1 MKRIPLFL
9 FLCWA
14 CTPSKSYRLRFFVQ
28 DNQGKEVSK
37 AWIHLDDK
45 SLGETDASGFFVT
58 TLPFSFGA
66 QPKITAGKEDRQAYY
81 APYTERVEITPQTP
95 SEILLTVT
103 LYALPKMQPISPPV
117 LAGSITPAVA
127 TTPVAPP
134 PSTPVVAVSI
144 VAPSAP
150 IVVEKKPEPV
160 SAPPAVTAPPVTEA
174 KPVQVPSV
182 AAASKMASPPPVSS
196 TVPTST
202 EEVRLEP
209 VPIPLAH
216 PDPLLIIDPH
226 SLTPVHALETASV
239 SPAKEMKKSKPMVV
253 AQKPAKVT
261 KAKKGYRLEVHAYDS
276 SSEKKGVSGV
286 TVQVNGE
293 AVGKTD
299 TTGTCVYWFPG
310 EKEDLLQVALQHAG
324 SPDFHTQFVAVPD
337 MQVEKMYPAKS
348 TAHIGTIVRY
358 EDASHV
364 AQIHTKTPL
373 HTGQTFSVLGLQ
385 SDVVGRRKTYGK
397 IAEWTVESVDATGG
411 RGTIRGTASRAQIQ
425 AGDLVVPLSL
435 QASADTATPFR

>member
-28 DNQGKEVSK
+28 DNQGKEVAK

-103 LYALPKMQPISPPV
+103 LYALPKMQPISAPV
-117 LAGSITPAVA
+117 PAPA
-127 TTPVAPP
+127 
-134 PSTPVVAVSI
+134 PVVA
-144 VAPSAP
+144 
-150 IVVEKKPEPV
+150 EKKPEPV
-160 SAPPAVTAPPVTEA
+160 IAPPT
-174 KPVQVPSV
+174 V
-182 AAASKMASPPPVSS
+182 AAAPVAAPTSA
-196 TVPTST
+196 PTST
-202 EEVRLEP
+202 EEEVRLEP
-209 VPIPLAH
+209 VPIPSAH
-216 PDPLLIIDPH
+216 PEPLLIIDPH
-226 SLTPVHALETASV
+226 SLTPAQVLEAAAV
-239 SPAKEMKKSKPMVV
+239 SHAKEPKKSKPMMM
-253 AQKPAKVT
+253 AQKSAKTT
-261 KAKKGYRLEVHAYDS
+261 KPQKGYRLEVHAYDS
-276 SSEKKGVSGV
+276 SPEKKGVLGV
-286 TVQVNGE
+286 TVQVNGQV
-293 AVGKTD
+293 VGKTD
-299 TTGTCVYWFPG
+299 GTGTYVYWFPG

-337 MQVEKMYPAKS
+337 MQVEKIYPAKS
-348 TAHIGTIVRY
+348 TTNIGTIVGY
-358 EDASHV
+358 EEGSHI
-364 AQIHTKTPL
+364 ARIHTKTPL

-411 RGTIRGTASRAQIQ
+411 RGTIRATASHAQIQ

-435 QASADTATPFR
+435 QASAGTSTPFQ